1 VDLTRITLHTN
12 EYSDVW
18 IRDYGPT
25 FVINRAIGR
34 TALVRWN
41 FNAWGGKYEDQVRD
55 GKIPGMMNRRL
66 NLPLFEP
73 GIVLEGGSI
82 DVNGKGTVLTT
93 RACLLNPNR
102 NPALSADGIEEKLR
116 EYLGIEQV
124 IWLND
129 GIAGDDTDGHIDD
142 IARFVGPSTVV
153 CAYETDSTDVNY
165 PVLHDNYEILRQSAD
180 QNGMPL
186 TIVKLP
192 MPAPVSDADGR
203 YPASY
208 TNFYIG
214 NTVVIVPVFGDPH
227 DAEAIRILQELFPD
241 RSVVGINA
249 RPMVEGFG
257 TFHCGTQQQPR
268 V

>member
-1 VDLTRITLHTN
+1 V
-12 EYSDVW
+12 V
-18 IRDYGPT
+18 
-25 FVINRAIGR
+25 NRALSK

-41 FNAWGGKYEDQVRD
+41 FNAWGGKYEDQIRD
-55 GKIPGMMNRRL
+55 GKIPGMMNRRF

-102 NPALSADGIEEKLR
+102 NPTLSADEIEEKLR
-116 EYLGIEQV
+116 EYLGIEHV

-129 GIAGDDTDGHIDD
+129 GIIGDDTDGHIDD

-153 CAYETDSTDVNY
+153 CAYETDIADANY
-165 PVLHDNYEILRQSAD
+165 PSLHDNFEILRQATD
-180 QNGMPL
+180 QDGKPL
-186 TIVKLP
+186 TVVKLP
-192 MPAPVSDADGR
+192 MPSPVLDADGR

-214 NTVVIVPVFGDPH
+214 NTIVIVPVFNDRH
-227 DAEAIRILQELFPD
+227 DADAIRILQELFPD
-241 RSVVGINA
+241 RNVVGINA
-249 RPMVEGFG
+249 RAMVEGYG
-257 TFHCGTQQQPR
+257 TFHCGTQQQPKQ
-268 V
+268 